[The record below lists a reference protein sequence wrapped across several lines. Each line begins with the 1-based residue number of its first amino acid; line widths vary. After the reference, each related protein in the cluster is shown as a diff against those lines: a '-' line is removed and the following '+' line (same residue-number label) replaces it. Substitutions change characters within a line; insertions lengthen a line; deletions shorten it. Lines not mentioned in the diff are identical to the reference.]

1 MGKRRR
7 AMSCG
12 QKHSLR
18 GHHALRIRSCADP
31 LLPFNLAMGEII
43 VYSGSILVIVCK
55 VTGHRVTFQGSILT
69 SYSFPSLYF
78 WKANGKESTHEAIL
92 LR

>member
-55 VTGHRVTFQGSILT
+55 VTGQRVAVQGSILT
-69 SYSFPSLYF
+69 SHSFPSLYL
-78 WKANGKESTHEAIL
+78 GRHIDKERTHEAIL
-92 LR
+92 LP